1 MDLGQVLLLQ
11 VYNTLEQHEIFKKTT
26 RAKSRFLIVALSLGL
41 NSDSPFVKSSFERL

>member
-11 VYNTLEQHEIFKKTT
+11 VYKTLEQHEIFKKTT

-41 NSDSPFVKSSFERL
+41 NYDSPFVKSSFERL